1 MIRNYLQS
9 IEGVE
14 IYPLISLVVFVV
26 FFVAVFIWILK
37 IDNNY
42 IKKMK
47 ELPLEL
53 DNDRNLNS
61 TGEKND
67 E

>member
-1 MIRNYLQS
+1 
-9 IEGVE
+9 
-14 IYPLISLVVFVV
+14 V